1 MLNVLRNHRESL
13 ILKVIIGLVAL
24 LLISFFAFDT
34 VRDLAFSDPGVGAV
48 AEVGGTGISRR
59 KADMLTESQLA
70 SLNEQFKGEV
80 PEQYLQI
87 IRQSVVN
94 RLIEEEILKQE
105 SRRLGLTTSAD
116 ELKDSIQSNPNFQ
129 KNGAFDS
136 DFYLNKYRK
145 FYLRTNS
152 SSYENDLR
160 DELAV
165 QKVMKPFQM
174 VLSPDEALLKKS
186 EQLNRTKYKFSI
198 IKVSTK
204 QTDPGDLLPKEVA
217 AEKTPVENA
226 SNAQRKLADQI
237 FTNWKSGQKIDDI
250 LSAAKIKIR
259 NTPDVSPASFAT
271 VFDGKEDLSAF
282 KTLLTLTPEKPFP
295 ETYFEFKDGNYFYLV
310 KLDQRQESK
319 GEMTAEELETAKK
332 RYQAQ
337 IAEHTYSAWMTDL
350 RSKADI
356 QVNP

>member
-1 MLNVLRNHRESL
+1 MLNILRNHRESFV
-13 ILKVIIGLVAL
+13 LKIIVGLVAL

-34 VRDLAFSDPGVGAV
+34 VRDLAFSGPGTSTI
-48 AEVGGTGISRR
+48 AEVGNTGISRR

-87 IRQSVVN
+87 VRQSVVN
-94 RLIEEEILKQE
+94 RLIEEELLKQE
-105 SRRLGLTTSAD
+105 AQRLGLTTSPD
-116 ELKDSIQSNPNFQ
+116 ELKDNIQSNPNFQ

-145 FYLRTNS
+145 FYLRSNG

-160 DELAV
+160 DELAI
-165 QKVMKPFQM
+165 QKVMKPFQT
-174 VLSPDEALLKKS
+174 VLSIDDALLKKT

-204 QTDPGDLLPKEVA
+204 QTDPGELLPKEVE

-237 FTNWKSGQKIDDI
+237 FANWKSGEKIDDL

-259 NTPDVSPASFAT
+259 NTPDVSPAGLAT

-282 KTLLTLTPEKPFP
+282 KALLTLTPDKPFP

-319 GEMTAEELETAKK
+319 GELTTDELETAKK
-332 RYQAQ
+332 RYQAKM
-337 IAEHTYSAWMTDL
+337 AEHVYSAWMTNL
-350 RSKADI
+350 RSVTDI